1 MKKEA
6 PVLLGFPGR
15 MVGAGERLDHYTT
28 KVGGAPDW
36 PPSVSAAAVAAAV
49 EGADAGRDDATP
61 TAVPTA
67 PPEDLTRCPTCSAT
81 MALVVQAHAPLGA
94 EPDQPDAPD
103 RTLYLFTCF
112 DPRCSSVR
120 AGKNSGRW
128 RALRAQRPGTGGH
141 SAWGGDG
148 ARTAAVSSAPKE
160 GEGANVAV
168 IGDDWGANASGDDWG
183 AAAGDDWVVGGDAAE
198 MDELVDA
205 LDKLAT
211 QPRKNDETKRRTDAI
226 QEGGTAVGT
235 DESTAKTK
243 VTWRGPRIPEFF
255 LVADWEPSSESA
267 ELAEAERALARYT
280 ETEGAV
286 LDPSVSGAPSGSIQ
300 SGNVQSGHNEWAGEG
315 YEAGAVDG
323 LDKRYLKF
331 SKRIRRAPE
340 QCVRY
345 AFGGAGLV
353 WPVDGSGPGAAVG
366 ACGRC
371 GSDRRCEIQLMPP
384 LLHFVSEGAEWST
397 KKDVAHGASV
407 GTDQLDAWDWQ
418 TVAAFTCAKSCG
430 VAASSDSVDSTQW
443 TEEHVECVDGDGGIA
458 ELLKSGDGVVI
469 ETAVPVDM
477 ADDG

>member
-168 IGDDWGANASGDDWG
+168 IGDDWGANA
-183 AAAGDDWVVGGDAAE
+183 
-198 MDELVDA
+198 
-205 LDKLAT
+205 
-211 QPRKNDETKRRTDAI
+211 
-226 QEGGTAVGT
+226 
-235 DESTAKTK
+235 
-243 VTWRGPRIPEFF
+243 
-255 LVADWEPSSESA
+255 
-267 ELAEAERALARYT
+267 
-280 ETEGAV
+280 
-286 LDPSVSGAPSGSIQ
+286 
-300 SGNVQSGHNEWAGEG
+300 
-315 YEAGAVDG
+315 
-323 LDKRYLKF
+323 
-331 SKRIRRAPE
+331 
-340 QCVRY
+340 
-345 AFGGAGLV
+345 
-353 WPVDGSGPGAAVG
+353 
-366 ACGRC
+366 
-371 GSDRRCEIQLMPP
+371 
-384 LLHFVSEGAEWST
+384 
-397 KKDVAHGASV
+397 
-407 GTDQLDAWDWQ
+407 
-418 TVAAFTCAKSCG
+418 
-430 VAASSDSVDSTQW
+430 
-443 TEEHVECVDGDGGIA
+443 
-458 ELLKSGDGVVI
+458 
-469 ETAVPVDM
+469 
-477 ADDG
+477 